1 MEIRMD
7 INSDMG
13 EGFGAWEM
21 GNDALLLDFITS
33 TNIACGWH
41 AGDPARMQKLVE
53 LAIQKKVHIGA
64 HPGLPDLAGFGRR
77 EMAIT
82 EQDAY
87 RYTLY
92 QAGALQAFVRAAGGK
107 LHHVK
112 PHGALYNQAARDIK
126 LARGIAHAVKD
137 LGNEVILYGLAGS
150 CLITAAKEINVP
162 VWQEVFAD
170 RRYTPEGFLVPRTQ
184 AGAVIEDDE
193 QALHQVLSMANNS
206 IVKAIDGKE
215 ISIQA
220 DTLCIHGDN
229 PHAVEFAKKIKAALH

>member
-1 MEIRMD
+1 MD

-13 EGFGAWEM
+13 EGFGAWDM
-21 GNDALLLDFITS
+21 GNDALLLDYITS

-41 AGDPARMQKLVE
+41 AGDPARMKKLVE
-53 LAIQKKVHIGA
+53 LATQKKVHIGA

-77 EMAIT
+77 EMAIS

-87 RYTLY
+87 NYTLY
-92 QAGALQAFVRAAGGK
+92 QTGALQAFVHAAGNT

-126 LARGIAHAVKD
+126 LARGIARAVKD
-137 LGNEVILYGLAGS
+137 LGGNIILYGLAGS
-150 CLITAAKEINVP
+150 CLVDAATELNVP

-170 RRYTPEGFLVPRTQ
+170 RKYTKEGFLVPRIQ
-184 AGAVIEDDE
+184 AGAVIENE
-193 QALHQVLSMANNS
+193 SEALKQVMSMS
-206 IVKAIDGKE
+206 KDGKVVTIDGGE
-215 ISIQA
+215 IKIQA

-229 PHAVEFAKKIKAALH
+229 PHAVEFAKKIKAALI